1 MKGATL
7 SSSASNMGFFFFS
20 VVKLFGNNFDLIKS
34 LSIRSRSKAEDRPY
48 HSSSSFNS
56 YVSFIMNGFNKKYNM
71 LCINS
76 VNREWHTY
84 PE

>member
-1 MKGATL
+1 MKGAML
-7 SSSASNMGFFFFS
+7 FSSASNMGFFFP

-56 YVSFIMNGFNKKYNM
+56 YVSFIMNGFNKNTTSLY
-71 LCINS
+71 
-76 VNREWHTY
+76 
-84 PE
+84 